1 MSLCKEEENG
11 EPGHLLACLVEKR
24 EQTKSLQCGDFL
36 FQLESIVFSDY
47 RIISKFAD
55 HCQADI
61 GKLECGKARAGAGHS
76 QGRVV
81 ACLSARLPELSPAC
95 SKEMSWL
102 AELQVKTRL
111 SSTIP
116 YMYTTQCC
124 RPGTGGWTRRCTPP
138 AGRAGGRSAGRWSR
152 NTSTAVSS
160 RRRNSCPILLLWS
173 HICLLCTI
181 QFIPSVEWNGRDMR

>member
-47 RIISKFAD
+47 RIISKFTD

-61 GKLECGKARAGAGHS
+61 AKLECGKARAGAGAGHS

-102 AELQVKTRL
+102 AELQVKTL
-111 SSTIP
+111 P
-116 YMYTTQCC
+116 YKYAVHCC
-124 RPGTGGWTRRCTPP
+124 RPGTGGWTGRCTPP
-138 AGRAGGRSAGRWSR
+138 AGRAGGRSAGSRTR

-160 RRRNSCPILLLWS
+160 LRRNSCHLLLLSS
-173 HICLLCTI
+173 HICLLCAI
-181 QFIPSVEWNGRDMR
+181 QSNSSSS

>member
-111 SSTIP
+111 SSTYRTCIP
-116 YMYTTQCC
+116 HNV
-124 RPGTGGWTRRCTPP
+124 
-138 AGRAGGRSAGRWSR
+138 AGRGLAAGLGAARRLPGERAGALRGDGAATRLPLSPL
-152 NTSTAVSS
+152 TEGTVVLSCYSGVTFVCYAPSS
-160 RRRNSCPILLLWS
+160 SSP
-173 HICLLCTI
+173 
-181 QFIPSVEWNGRDMR
+181 WNGRDMR